1 MIQATE
7 LRIGNI
13 VSLIDRRGEVH
24 IPNGITY
31 KIYSINIL
39 TCVFC
44 DARLNFAECQQS
56 DFFDVDISDLSPIPL
71 TEEILLKCGFDE
83 DEVVKCLY
91 HLKIGNIIISI
102 TIEGSDVLDVT
113 FANTNIT
120 GVSIDTESCLYLHGL
135 QNITHALT
143 NTELNITL

>member
-1 MIQATE
+1 MIQATD
-7 LRIGNI
+7 LRIGNY
-13 VSLIDRRGEVH
+13 LTYHTPDDTDMPCKIDAQD
-24 IPNGITY
+24 IL
-31 KIYSINIL
+31 NIS
-39 TCVFC
+39 T
-44 DARLNFAECQQS
+44 NYMHNAE
-56 DFFDVDISDLSPIPL
+56 IHSPIPI

>member
-7 LRIGNI
+7 LRIGNYTERNDMSI
-13 VSLIDRRGEVH
+13 KAITAEDLVYLSKGED
-24 IPNGITY
+24 ITR
-31 KIYSINIL
+31 IH
-39 TCVFC
+39 
-44 DARLNFAECQQS
+44 
-56 DFFDVDISDLSPIPL
+56 PIPL

>member
-1 MIQATE
+1 MIQAND
-7 LRIGNI
+7 LRIGNYYDHNGAFRKATPETI
-13 VSLIDRRGEVH
+13 LEVWE
-24 IPNGITY
+24 
-31 KIYSINIL
+31 
-39 TCVFC
+39 
-44 DARLNFAECQQS
+44 AERTWCK
-56 DFFDVDISDLSPIPL
+56 PIPI

>member
-7 LRIGNI
+7 LRIGNYLTYHTPDDTDI
-13 VSLIDRRGEVH
+13 PCKIDAQD
-24 IPNGITY
+24 IL
-31 KIYSINIL
+31 NIS
-39 TCVFC
+39 T
-44 DARLNFAECQQS
+44 NHMHNAE
-56 DFFDVDISDLSPIPL
+56 IHSPIPL
-71 TEEILLKCGFDE
+71 TEEILLKCGFE
-83 DEVVKCLY
+83 KDEVVKCLY

-143 NTELNITL
+143 NTELNIKPSCL

>member
-1 MIQATE
+1 MIQPTE
-7 LRIGNI
+7 LRIGNYLNYYNQNCH
-13 VSLIDRRGEVH
+13 VM
-24 IPNGITY
+24 GIY
-31 KIYSINIL
+31 NYGKIELGYFEESIGFIRQL
-39 TCVFC
+39 
-44 DARLNFAECQQS
+44 D
-56 DFFDVDISDLSPIPL
+56 DKGIHPIPL
-71 TEEILLKCGFDE
+71 TEEILLKCGFE
-83 DEVVKCLY
+83 KDEVVKCLH

-102 TIEGSDVLDVT
+102 VIEGSDVLDVT